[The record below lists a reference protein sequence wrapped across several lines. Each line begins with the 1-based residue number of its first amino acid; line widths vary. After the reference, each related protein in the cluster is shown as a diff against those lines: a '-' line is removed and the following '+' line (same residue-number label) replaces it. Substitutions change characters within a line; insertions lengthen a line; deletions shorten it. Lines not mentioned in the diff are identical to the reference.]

1 MPHYS
6 AQPMRFGSHGTSEFV
21 SSSWIRHP
29 NPLTEKDWA
38 DAVQGLG
45 TKQDKDIVY
54 AQPASKETRKKN
66 WAEVTFAQTSGTVT
80 RERE

>member
-1 MPHYS
+1 MS
-6 AQPMRFGSHGTSEFV
+6 W
-21 SSSWIRHP
+21 SWIRHR

-38 DAVQGLG
+38 DAVQRLG
-45 TKQDKDIVY
+45 TKQDIRIRLRSTR
-54 AQPASKETRKKN
+54 SKETRKKN